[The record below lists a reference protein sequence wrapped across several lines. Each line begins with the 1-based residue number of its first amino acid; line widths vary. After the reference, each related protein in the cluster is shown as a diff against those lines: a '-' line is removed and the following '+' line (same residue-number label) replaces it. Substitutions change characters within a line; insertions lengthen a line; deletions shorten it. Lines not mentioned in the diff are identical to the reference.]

1 MNVLTNER
9 DDLIRNANQL
19 KQEISLLK
27 QDKDYLQKQYVDSQ
41 SRCKIAE
48 DKLEQTQKLYEEA
61 KQSKEELF
69 EKHINTREM
78 FKSEYDMKLAREL
91 DDLKLKTN
99 QEIEKLRQSTKEF
112 YEREIKNLNES
123 RDLAIHEKEKHELN
137 EKELNLK
144 YQEAVNE

>member
-1 MNVLTNER
+1 M
-9 DDLIRNANQL
+9 IRNANQL

-99 QEIEKLRQSTKEF
+99 QEIEKLRQSTKEYVCRRKMLAQSLRTLSKSIDIITIF
-112 YEREIKNLNES
+112 REYK
-123 RDLAIHEKEKHELN
+123 RR
-137 EKELNLK
+137 
-144 YQEAVNE
+144 